1 METRVKYEIQEDLG
15 SNKMRRAGG
24 GEGSR
29 KTVVSDFRNW
39 VTDGASN

>member
-1 METRVKYEIQEDLG
+1 MVKDEIREDLG
-15 SNKMRRAGG
+15 TNKMRQAGG

-39 VTDGASN
+39 VTDGGSN